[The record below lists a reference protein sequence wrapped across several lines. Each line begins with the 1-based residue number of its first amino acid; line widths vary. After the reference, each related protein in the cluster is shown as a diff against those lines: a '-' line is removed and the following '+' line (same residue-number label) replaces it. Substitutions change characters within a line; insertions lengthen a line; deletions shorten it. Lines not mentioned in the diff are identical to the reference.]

1 MKPVT
6 TIDGGIAELEEI
18 IQWCLMQKS
27 RIGYFATLY
36 QHMRVAVKQAIIAN
50 EFQHLKRWSN

>member
-6 TIDGGIAELEEI
+6 TIDGVIAELEEI
-18 IQWCLMQKS
+18 IQWYLVQKS

-36 QHMRVAVKQAIIAN
+36 QRMRVAVIQAIIAN